1 MTAKRIKELTP
12 EEAASLISDKDVIGF
27 SGFTPAGACK
37 IIPKAI
43 AQRAKDEHAAGRPF
57 KVGVVTGAS
66 TGPSLDGSLAEANA
80 VLFRTPYQSDPNLR
94 KQINSG
100 ETRFF
105 DMHLSLLPQYVRYGF
120 LGNFNWAIV
129 EASGRKRQG
138 RDHTFNIC
146 RGEPYLL
153 PGCR

>member
-1 MTAKRIKELTP
+1 MTA
-12 EEAASLISDKDVIGF
+12 EEAAALIKNEDVIGF

-37 IIPKAI
+37 VIPKAI
-43 AQRAKDEHAAGRPF
+43 AKKAMAEHEAGRPF

-66 TGPSLDGSLAEANA
+66 TGPSLDGALAKANA
-80 VLFRTPYQSDPNLR
+80 VLFRTPYQSNADLR

-120 LGNFNWAIV
+120 LVKFNWAIV
-129 EASGRKRQG
+129 EAC
-138 RDHTFNIC
+138 DVNDN
-146 RGEPYLL
+146 GEITLSTSAPISTRLEVM
-153 PGCR
+153 